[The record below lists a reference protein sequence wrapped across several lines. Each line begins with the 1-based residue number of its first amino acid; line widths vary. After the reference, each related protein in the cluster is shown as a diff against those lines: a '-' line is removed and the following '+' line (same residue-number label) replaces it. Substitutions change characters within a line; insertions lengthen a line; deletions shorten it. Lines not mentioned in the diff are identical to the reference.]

1 MIISSGDLVRRN
13 AAFAATGAFAG
24 LPFPTSDTLQVL
36 GCVDSRVDPSDVLGL
51 ELGEGVVMRNIG
63 GRITPAT
70 LRSWALLG
78 RLGQGQPPRRGHLV
92 VLHHTDCGITRLT
105 DYPEQLAAF
114 FEIPADE
121 LDSKAVADPYAAV
134 RVDTAIA
141 RHALPPSRLLSGLV
155 YDVTTT
161 SVLFDTGLSP
171 DAMVTNAGRL
181 GLDLSAV
188 HAVVLSHGHF
198 DHAGGLAGLAARRGT
213 RSLPMIVH
221 PLVWTRRRLALP
233 GGGADDWPTLSKHAL
248 TGEGFDVIERR
259 QPSLLV
265 DGSILITGEV
275 DRTTDFEH
283 GMPPAHQHWTG
294 TTWEPDPLIL
304 DDQALVANVRGKGLV
319 IVTGCGHAGAVNIVR
334 HAQRLTGVP
343 RLHAL
348 LGGLHLGGAFFTPSI
363 GPTVHALTEL
373 APDLLVPGHCTGGEH
388 NTPSPPRYPTAG
400 PKAAAAPATSSPPGR
415 REPPQIPNIR
425 TRKDQA
431 DE

>member
-1 MIISSGDLVRRN
+1 VRRRVRSEDTIISSDDLVRRN

-78 RLGQGQPPRRGHLV
+78 RLGQGQPSSGHLV
-92 VLHHTDCGITRLT
+92 ILHHTDCGITRLT

-121 LDSKAVADPYAAV
+121 LDA
-134 RVDTAIA
+134 T
-141 RHALPPSRLLSGLV
+141 
-155 YDVTTT
+155 
-161 SVLFDTGLSP
+161 
-171 DAMVTNAGRL
+171 VTNADRL
-181 GLDLSAV
+181 GLDLSGV

-198 DHAGGLAGLAARRGT
+198 DHAGGLAGLAGRRGT
-213 RSLPMIVH
+213 RSLPMVVH

-283 GMPPAHQHWTG
+283 GTPPAHQHWTG
-294 TTWEPDPLIL
+294 TTWERRHGISWRQKPRRRPAPGPAGVSQLA
-304 DDQALVANVRGKGLV
+304 DDLPE
-319 IVTGCGHAGAVNIVR
+319 
-334 HAQRLTGVP
+334 LTG
-343 RLHAL
+343 LF
-348 LGGLHLGGAFFTPSI
+348 GGRFRVA
-363 GPTVHALTEL
+363 E
-373 APDLLVPGHCTGGEH
+373 
-388 NTPSPPRYPTAG
+388 
-400 PKAAAAPATSSPPGR
+400 
-415 REPPQIPNIR
+415 
-425 TRKDQA
+425 
-431 DE
+431 